1 MNREFFVN
9 IIFLITANL
18 LIKPLFIFG
27 IDRNVQ
33 NLVGEQT
40 YGVYYTLISFTFL
53 FQIINDFGIQNFN
66 SREIA
71 QHRQL
76 LDKYFPNILGLKIIL
91 GGIYFIFVFFFAFFT
106 YTTDRFPMLLQV
118 AINPFLFSLLGYLRS
133 NVASLGMYRLNSLLT
148 IFDRLLMII
157 ICSVL
162 LFIEPFRSHFQ
173 IMWFIQA
180 QNFSLFVTVCIAFG
194 IVYKKVNFFKFRFN
208 LPFYLSILRGSMP
221 YALTFFL
228 MGLYTRTDVVM
239 MERMLPNGAQQAGIY
254 ASAYRLLDAVNMMGF
269 LFATLLFPMFARV
282 SKSSESVVPLM
293 KFSYQLIMVASV
305 SLAVAVWFHRVDI
318 MHLLYREAT
327 PYSGDVL
334 GVLMLSFVAMSG
346 TYIYSTFLGA
356 NGSVSSMNKGFTLAI
371 LLNVVLNLVLIPKYQ
386 ALGAATSTLITQA
399 FVMFMSMFLTKK
411 ALLLRGDTVWILK
424 IIGFISSVILIDWA
438 LKTTHFM
445 DNWLVQLAISIAASL
460 LLALIFG
467 FLNYKKIES
476 ILSGGTQRAA
486 GDRA

>member
-40 YGVYYTLISFTFL
+40 YGIYYTLISFTFL

-76 LDKYFPNILGLKIIL
+76 LDKYFSNILGLKLLL
-91 GGIYFIFVFFFAFFT
+91 GGFYFVFVFIFAFFT
-106 YTTDRFPMLLQV
+106 YTPDRFPMLLQV

-162 LFIEPFRSHFQ
+162 LFIEPFRSHFE
-173 IMWFIQA
+173 IMWFIHA
-180 QNFSLFVTVCIAFG
+180 QNLTLFATVCIAFG
-194 IVYKKVNFFKFRFN
+194 IVYKKVTFFKFRFN

-221 YALTFFL
+221 YALTVFL

-254 ASAYRLLDAVNMMGF
+254 ASAYRLLDAVNMIGF

-318 MHLLYREAT
+318 MHVLYREAT
-327 PYSGDVL
+327 PY
-334 GVLMLSFVAMSG
+334 
-346 TYIYSTFLGA
+346 
-356 NGSVSSMNKGFTLAI
+356 
-371 LLNVVLNLVLIPKYQ
+371 
-386 ALGAATSTLITQA
+386 
-399 FVMFMSMFLTKK
+399 
-411 ALLLRGDTVWILK
+411 
-424 IIGFISSVILIDWA
+424 
-438 LKTTHFM
+438 
-445 DNWLVQLAISIAASL
+445 
-460 LLALIFG
+460 
-467 FLNYKKIES
+467 
-476 ILSGGTQRAA
+476 
-486 GDRA
+486 